1 MTAASLHLRIF
12 LPSGILLD
20 TETTR
25 LVAESPAG
33 SFGVLPRHIDG
44 VAMLASGILCYGSSG
59 YAAVDGGTLVKC
71 GDEVRVSTPQAMLGD
86 SLESLMSV
94 VTERFRVRDEDERL
108 TRSALARLEAGT
120 LRRLQ
125 DMEGW
130 TG

>member
-12 LPSGILLD
+12 LPTGILLD
-20 TETTR
+20 TETSR

-33 SFGVLPRHIDG
+33 SFAVLPRHIDG
-44 VAMLASGILCYGSSG
+44 VAMLASGILRYGACG

-86 SLESLMSV
+86 SLASLMSV
-94 VTERFRVRDEDERL
+94 VSERFRVRDEDERL
-108 TRSALARLEAGT
+108 TRSALTRLEAGT

-125 DMEGW
+125 DMAGW
-130 TG
+130 RA

>member
-12 LPSGILLD
+12 LPTGVLLD
-20 TETTR
+20 TETAR
-25 LVAESPAG
+25 VVAESTAG

-44 VAMLASGILCYGSSG
+44 VATLASGILCYGPSG

-94 VTERFRVRDEDERL
+94 VTERFRVRDEAERL

-130 TG
+130 PG

>member
-1 MTAASLHLRIF
+1 MAASKLHLRIF
-12 LPSGILLD
+12 LPTGVLLD
-20 TETTR
+20 TETDKV
-25 LVAESPAG
+25 VAESPSG

-44 VAMLASGILCYGSSG
+44 VAALATGILCYGPAG

-71 GDEVRVSTPQAMLGD
+71 GKEVRVSTPQAMLGE

-94 VTERFRVRDEDERL
+94 VTERFRDRDEAERL
-108 TRSALARLEAGT
+108 TRSALARLEAST

-130 TG
+130 PG